1 MANEKNLT
9 IGETPQ
15 EVSKILT
22 KPLPVILEE
31 MGESIRKAAED
42 ARRAAEL
49 AAAAAAKKA
58 DEARK
63 SAEDAAQKAQEVSQI
78 AAREAERKAEEA
90 LRKAEEALPAKLV
103 RKILASWEFLAILVL
118 VFLGAVFAAVSIS
131 LGLALMK
138 P

>member
-1 MANEKNLT
+1 MANDKSTT
-9 IGETPQ
+9 IGGTP
-15 EVSKILT
+15 EASKILT
-22 KPLPVILEE
+22 KPLPQILEE

-49 AAAAAAKKA
+49 AAEAAARKA

-63 SAEDAAQKAQEVSQI
+63 SAEDAAKKAQEASQI
-78 AAREAERKAEEA
+78 VAREAERKAEEA
-90 LRKAEEALPAKLV
+90 LKKADEALPANLV
-103 RKILASWEFLAILVL
+103 RKMLASWEFLTILIL